1 MSSSTHDLLSRFAAH
16 VMPKEV
22 HRADF
27 YVLMRIKHVTK
38 EFMVSVAI
46 RTIATSIRIFL
57 TDASRTILSNS
68 ALGMNKSL
76 TVTTPQWQYCN
87 AVHKKCRRKP
97 HGSWRPTLPGGP

>member
-1 MSSSTHDLLSRFAAH
+1 
-16 VMPKEV
+16 MPKEV

-27 YVLMRIKHVTK
+27 YVLIRIKYVTK

-68 ALGMNKSL
+68 ALGMSKSL
-76 TVTTPQWQYCN
+76 TVTTPQ
-87 AVHKKCRRKP
+87 
-97 HGSWRPTLPGGP
+97 